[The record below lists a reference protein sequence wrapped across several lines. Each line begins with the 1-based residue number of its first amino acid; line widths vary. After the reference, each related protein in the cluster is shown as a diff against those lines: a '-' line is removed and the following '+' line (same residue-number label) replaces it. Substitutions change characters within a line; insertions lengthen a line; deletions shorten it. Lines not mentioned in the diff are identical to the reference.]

1 MHFVVR
7 VLGTMVVALGLHLT
21 LGWAWTFGAGVVGGV
36 AAPHRGWLIGLLGVA
51 LDWAVLVGYNSMVA
65 GAATEVMIGTM
76 GGIFGNTAGTVVVA
90 ATVFIGALL
99 GGLGGLVG
107 MFARRTVQAP

>member
-1 MHFVVR
+1 MRFVVR

-36 AAPHRGWLIGLLGVA
+36 AAPNRGWLIGLLGVA

-76 GGIFGNTAGTVVVA
+76 GGIFGNTVA